1 MLFESSMLL
10 YPLRACQHCNKT
22 LANSSCCPHS
32 HSSFLNWGVGVY
44 KTWVLIPNRVIR
56 KRKEAKNWQ
65 QSVSSWQAL
74 YAWRKSYQIGLY
86 ILAASFHTLAY
97 SPPERCLHPFLLLLV
112 CMEWICCILCQK
124 IWVKQ
129 KSDSWNWNLER
140 RSFLAKG
147 TPLLSDYSSG
157 NEYLINNKL

>member
-56 KRKEAKNWQ
+56 KRKEAKNRQ

-97 SPPERCLHPFLLLLV
+97 SPPKDA
-112 CMEWICCILCQK
+112 CILFCCYLSAWNESAVFCARK
-124 IWVKQ
+124 DELNKNLIHGTGILREEA
-129 KSDSWNWNLER
+129 SWQR
-140 RSFLAKG
+140 G
-147 TPLLSDYSSG
+147 LLSS
-157 NEYLINNKL
+157 LIILLEMNT